1 MFQNV
6 TVKQLISMLLD
17 CDLNSFVEVHTDN
30 KDGEDRYH
38 AYAFTGVDKKP
49 TMDGLTGEMYTKIK
63 FHNGD
68 FERDNTGYWLSHEE
82 HCKKIGVTP
91 SGLGS
96 YYWCSNCDCSID
108 TKEFHRTYYNFCPK
122 CGAKMIESEVK

>member
-6 TVKQLISMLLD
+6 TVKQLIGMLLECD
-17 CDLNSFVEVHTDN
+17 DLNSYVEIHTDN
-30 KDGEDRYH
+30 KDSEGRYH

-68 FERDNTGYWLSHEE
+68 FIKAEKTGHWIQMAEGFSPYECSE
-82 HCKKIGVTP
+82 CGGVEFKTSKYCP
-91 SGLGS
+91 NCGS
-96 YYWCSNCDCSID
+96 YMA
-108 TKEFHRTYYNFCPK
+108 E
-122 CGAKMIESEVK
+122 AEVMEVK